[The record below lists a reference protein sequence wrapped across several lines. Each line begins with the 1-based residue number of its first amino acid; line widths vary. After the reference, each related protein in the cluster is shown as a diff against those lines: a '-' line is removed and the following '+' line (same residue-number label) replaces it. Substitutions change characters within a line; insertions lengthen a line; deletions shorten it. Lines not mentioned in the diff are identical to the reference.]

1 MATTNAK
8 APLRERRTIDVVP
21 DAERHGTPR
30 SQFTLWFGANM
41 QITAIVDGALA
52 VVFGA
57 HALWAIVGLFIG
69 NLAGGAVMALH
80 SAQGPKLGLPQ
91 MISSRAQFGVAGFRV
106 VTFRHAPSL
115 GTRQERRV
123 KE

>member
-30 SQFTLWFGANM
+30 SQFTLWFGANL

-52 VVFGA
+52 
-57 HALWAIVGLFIG
+57 
-69 NLAGGAVMALH
+69 
-80 SAQGPKLGLPQ
+80 
-91 MISSRAQFGVAGFRV
+91 
-106 VTFRHAPSL
+106 
-115 GTRQERRV
+115 
-123 KE
+123 

>member
-30 SQFTLWFGANM
+30 SQFTLWFGANL

-57 HALWAIVGLFIG
+57 DALWAILGVLV
-69 NLAGGAVMALH
+69 AAAV
-80 SAQGPKLGLPQ
+80 
-91 MISSRAQFGVAGFRV
+91 RAHFFFRR
-106 VTFRHAPSL
+106 FF
-115 GTRQERRV
+115 V
-123 KE
+123 KCFE